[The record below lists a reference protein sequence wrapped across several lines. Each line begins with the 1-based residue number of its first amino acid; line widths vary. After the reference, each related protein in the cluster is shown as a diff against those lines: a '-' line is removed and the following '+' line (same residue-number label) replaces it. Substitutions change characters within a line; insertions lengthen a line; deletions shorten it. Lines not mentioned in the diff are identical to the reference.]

1 MDRVVELILR
11 DIEDDNSINAH
22 RVNVEL
28 SGKGFLKKKKS
39 VRLFGSVNSK
49 VEKEKVRRIAEHH
62 GGDQY
67 QVLDELTI
75 KSPVS

>member
-22 RVNVEL
+22 GVNVEL

-39 VRLFGSVNSK
+39 VRLLGSVNSK
-49 VEKEKVRRIAEHH
+49 IEKEKVKRIAEHH
-62 GGDQY
+62 AGDQY
-67 QVLDELTI
+67 QVLDELTV